1 MEGRG
6 ADAWSHWQ
14 RLFPLLDAEGRL
26 ASLLTRS
33 QMMVSAKQ
41 ADLSMPL
48 AEDGNSAPMT
58 MAPTDTLRT
67 AAAAMAETR
76 LTRFPVIDAMGKF
89 VGIITIDDL
98 LSARS
103 RETLRENDRTRV
115 LRVRWPFS
123 SSNRAVTA
131 TTIASPDGEG
141 VDEALAKGPAD
152 TA

>member
-1 MEGRG
+1 
-6 ADAWSHWQ
+6 
-14 RLFPLLDAEGRL
+14 
-26 ASLLTRS
+26 
-33 QMMVSAKQ
+33 
-41 ADLSMPL
+41 
-48 AEDGNSAPMT
+48 
-58 MAPTDTLRT
+58 
-67 AAAAMAETR
+67 
-76 LTRFPVIDAMGKF
+76 VIDAMGKF

-131 TTIASPDGEG
+131 TTIASLDGEG